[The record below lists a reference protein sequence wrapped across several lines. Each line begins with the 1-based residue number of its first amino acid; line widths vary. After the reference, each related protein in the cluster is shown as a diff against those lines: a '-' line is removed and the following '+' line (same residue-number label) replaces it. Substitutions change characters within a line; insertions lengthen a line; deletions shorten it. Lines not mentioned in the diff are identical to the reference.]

1 MATLFEESHPKYVE
15 PQHPIVFL
23 PWDNNK
29 FIYQSQRDGFNHL
42 YLYNV
47 KGELLKQLTQGEWL
61 VQQVLGFNRQTQH
74 VIIQST
80 EISPLQSNI
89 YSVSLKDCKRS
100 LLGDSEGI
108 HSAQLS
114 GFMGTHLIDKSS
126 SPTCPRSIKI
136 MSANPKNIGNT
147 HCLQQKIRSRT
158 SLCQVSKPAPSRL
171 PTV

>member
-1 MATLFEESHPKYVE
+1 M
-15 PQHPIVFL
+15 VFL

-47 KGELLKQLTQGEWL
+47 KGELLKQLTPRRMACTRSIW
-61 VQQVLGFNRQTQH
+61 
-74 VIIQST
+74 IQPWKRKTSSSRVP
-80 EISPLQSNI
+80 EYSPLQSNI

-100 LLGDSEGI
+100 LLGRPEGI

-126 SPTCPRSIKI
+126 SPTCHAASTSSPHEKTGIAQ
-136 MSANPKNIGNT
+136 SAY
-147 HCLQQKIRSRT
+147 SRK
-158 SLCQVSKPAPSRL
+158 SVQGLHHAEHRNRHHQGCRRCD
-171 PTV
+171 